1 MADEK
6 LNLVRQGIGQ
16 FVEERA
22 QLKRQLES
30 IEDRRAEAEA
40 KLDQLNCKLSEAVD
54 RNGQLDER
62 ATEGEQKVERSH
74 FQLKKLSEGAA
85 ARRRRLDEINAEI
98 ESVEKCQD
106 DDVAWFSNA
115 ATEIRRKFKMAFSS
129 YGVKSLVKQLEDCRI
144 TAVKETAAVE
154 ERRQKAKELQD
165 EVDIE
170 NVSSFEEESQTFWK
184 STVYVLMFWHKCKV
198 KEGVIRIEFQKD
210 YEMAA
215 AGVKRQLE
223 DQQEKLNS
231 AQMER
236 MKMSERLNEL
246 TEKVTGPQLTEEE

>member
-1 MADEK
+1 
-6 LNLVRQGIGQ
+6 
-16 FVEERA
+16 
-22 QLKRQLES
+22 
-30 IEDRRAEAEA
+30 
-40 KLDQLNCKLSEAVD
+40 
-54 RNGQLDER
+54 
-62 ATEGEQKVERSH
+62 
-74 FQLKKLSEGAA
+74 
-85 ARRRRLDEINAEI
+85 
-98 ESVEKCQD
+98 
-106 DDVAWFSNA
+106 
-115 ATEIRRKFKMAFSS
+115 MAFSS

-184 STVYVLMFWHKCKV
+184 STV
-198 KEGVIRIEFQKD
+198 IEFQKD